1 MHPPKRAFAGTQNHL
16 VGFRVL
22 TSFIHYIACDGGKF
36 EICNYDVDLE
46 KKRKEAK
53 RFFEFYFDYF
63 YTDGKK
69 MGDFPYHLQNSCNSC
84 KKKTQISTFFLAYI
98 KGIC

>member
-1 MHPPKRAFAGTQNHL
+1 MDD
-16 VGFRVL
+16 FRVL
-22 TSFIHYIACDGGKF
+22 TSVIHYIACDGGKF

-53 RFFEFYFDYF
+53 CFFEFYFDYF

-69 MGDFPYHLQNSCNSC
+69 
-84 KKKTQISTFFLAYI
+84 
-98 KGIC
+98 KGGRGGTDDLLTNLGK